1 MLFKE
6 ESMKQF
12 FSVLRFELAGYLK
25 NKVYMGMTLALVII
39 MAVVLSFPTI
49 KGLFTG
55 SDNASNTAQGPAIS
69 APAQG
74 PSGTSLAVVNAGGAL
89 SPDALDLFVSSLP
102 GLSVY
107 IVDADAKAIRDQ
119 VARGTYDGA
128 AIVES
133 AQNVTYIAANL
144 GMYDNT
150 SGFIVSALQAAYR
163 LEKLKVLGASA
174 DEISQVLMP
183 PVDISVENLGVSQMD
198 TFFYTYALIMALY
211 MAILIYGQLVATSV
225 ATEKSSR
232 SMELLITSARPNSLL
247 FGKIIGSGLAGLMQM
262 AAIFGSAIVFYNVN
276 EASWQGNQIIASI
289 FNMPPAIVGF
299 ALLFFVLGYFLY
311 AFMFGAIGSLASR
324 TEDVNTTVLPV
335 MFGFIIAFMV
345 VMMSMASGN
354 IDNAVMR
361 FCSYLPFTSP
371 MAMFVRIAMSSPA
384 WYEIVISVIILI
396 ASSWLIGVAAAR
408 VYRLGVLMYGKP
420 PKLGEWMR
428 VLKAARKVK
437 A

>member
-1 MLFKE
+1 
-6 ESMKQF
+6 MKQF

-25 NKVYMGMTLALVII
+25 NKVYTGMTLALVLI

-55 SDNASNTAQGPAIS
+55 DENAPDTAQGPAVS
-69 APAQG
+69 APSQG
-74 PSGTSLAVVNAGGAL
+74 SSSANVAVINADGAL
-89 SPDALDLFVSSLP
+89 SEDALNLFVSSLP
-102 GLSVY
+102 GVSVH
-107 IVDADAKAIRDQ
+107 VMDADAAAMRDQ
-119 VARGTYDGA
+119 VANGTYEGA
-128 AIVES
+128 AIIEN
-133 AQNVTYIAANL
+133 AQKLTYIARNL

-150 SGFIVSALQAAYR
+150 SSTLSTALQAAYR
-163 LEKLKVLGASA
+163 LEKLKALGASA
-174 DEISQVLMP
+174 DDISQVLMP
-183 PVDISVENLGVSQMD
+183 PVNISVENLGVSQMD

-247 FGKIIGSGLAGLMQM
+247 FGKIIGSGLAGLIQM
-262 AAIFGSAIVFYNVN
+262 AAIFGSAIVFYHVN
-276 EASWQGNQIIASI
+276 EASWQGNQVIASI
-289 FNMPPAIVGF
+289 FNMPPSIVGF

-335 MFGFIIAFMV
+335 MFGFVIAFMV
-345 VMMSMASGN
+345 VMISMASGN
-354 IDNAVMR
+354 IDNAVMT

-384 WYEIVISVIILI
+384 WFEIVISVAILI
-396 ASSWLIGVAAAR
+396 VSSWLIGIAAAR

-420 PKLGEWMR
+420 PKLLELIH
-428 VLKAARKVK
+428 VLKAARKAK

>member
-1 MLFKE
+1 
-6 ESMKQF
+6 MKQF

-55 SDNASNTAQGPAIS
+55 EENVPDTAQGPVVS
-69 APAQG
+69 TPAQG
-74 PSGTSLAVVNAGGAL
+74 TMGINVAVVNENSAL
-89 SPDALDLFVSSLP
+89 SGDALNLFVSSLP
-102 GLSVY
+102 GVSVHV
-107 IVDADAKAIRDQ
+107 VDADAAAIRDQ
-119 VARGTYDGA
+119 VSNGAYEGA
-128 AIVES
+128 AIINN
-133 AQNVTYIAANL
+133 AQSLTYIARNL

-150 SGFIVSALQAAYR
+150 SSTLISALQAAYR
-163 LEKLKVLGASA
+163 LEKLKALGASA
-174 DEISQVLMP
+174 DDVSQVLMP
-183 PVDISVENLGVSQMD
+183 PVNVSVENLGVSQMD

-247 FGKIIGSGLAGLMQM
+247 FGKIIGSGLAGLVQM

-354 IDNAVMR
+354 IDNAIMK

-371 MAMFVRIAMSSPA
+371 MGMFVRIAMSSPA
-384 WYEIVISVIILI
+384 WHEIVISVIILI

-420 PKLGEWMR
+420 PKLGELIH

>member
-1 MLFKE
+1 
-6 ESMKQF
+6 MKQF
-12 FSVLRFELAGYLK
+12 YSVLRFELAGYLK
-25 NKVYMGMTLALVII
+25 NKVYMGMTLALVVI
-39 MAVVLSFPTI
+39 MAIVLSFPTI

-55 SDNASNTAQGPAIS
+55 TENTPNMAQGPAVS
-69 APAQG
+69 APVQG
-74 PSGTSLAVVNAGGAL
+74 ASGTSLAVVNANGAL
-89 SPDALDLFVSSLP
+89 SEDALNLFISSLP
-102 GLSVY
+102 GMSIFV
-107 IVDADAKAIRDQ
+107 VDADETVLREQ
-119 VARGTYDGA
+119 VSSGAYEGA
-128 AIVES
+128 AVIQS
-133 AQNVTYIAANL
+133 AQKVTYIARNL

-150 SGFIVSALQAAYR
+150 SGFLTSALQAAYR
-163 LEKLKVLGASA
+163 LEKLKALGASA
-174 DEISQVLMP
+174 EEVSAILMP
-183 PVDISVENLGVSQMD
+183 PVNISVENLGVSQMD

-247 FGKIIGSGLAGLMQM
+247 FGKIIGSGLAGLFQM
-262 AAIFGSAIVFYNVN
+262 AAIFGSAIVFYNIN

-371 MAMFVRIAMSSPA
+371 MAMFVRIAMSSPE
-384 WYEIVISVIILI
+384 WYEIVISVILLI
-396 ASSWLIGVAAAR
+396 ASSWLIGVMAAR

-420 PKLGEWMR
+420 PKFGELMR
-428 VLKAARKVK
+428 VLKAARK
-437 A
+437 ARA

>member
-1 MLFKE
+1 
-6 ESMKQF
+6 MKQF

-55 SDNASNTAQGPAIS
+55 EENVPDTAQGPAVS
-69 APAQG
+69 TPAQG
-74 PSGTSLAVVNAGGAL
+74 TMGINVAVVNENSAL
-89 SPDALDLFVSSLP
+89 SGDALNLFVSSLP
-102 GLSVY
+102 GVSVHV
-107 IVDADAKAIRDQ
+107 VDADAAAIRDQ
-119 VARGTYDGA
+119 VSNGAYEGA
-128 AIVES
+128 AIINN
-133 AQNVTYIAANL
+133 AQSLTYIARNL

-150 SGFIVSALQAAYR
+150 SSTLISALQAAYR
-163 LEKLKVLGASA
+163 LEKLKALGASA
-174 DEISQVLMP
+174 DDVSQVLMP
-183 PVDISVENLGVSQMD
+183 PVNVSVENLGVSQMD

-247 FGKIIGSGLAGLMQM
+247 FGKIIGSGLAGLVQM

-354 IDNAVMR
+354 IDNAIMK

-384 WYEIVISVIILI
+384 WHEIVISVIILI

-420 PKLGEWMR
+420 PKLGELIH

>member
-1 MLFKE
+1 
-6 ESMKQF
+6 MKQF

-55 SDNASNTAQGPAIS
+55 EENVPDTAQGPAVS
-69 APAQG
+69 TPAQG
-74 PSGTSLAVVNAGGAL
+74 TMGINVAVVNENSAL
-89 SPDALDLFVSSLP
+89 SGDALNLFVSSLP
-102 GLSVY
+102 GVSVHV
-107 IVDADAKAIRDQ
+107 VDADAAAIRDQ
-119 VARGTYDGA
+119 VSNGVYEGA
-128 AIVES
+128 AIINN
-133 AQNVTYIAANL
+133 AQSLTYIARNL

-150 SGFIVSALQAAYR
+150 SSTLISALHAAYR
-163 LEKLKVLGASA
+163 LEKLKALGASA
-174 DEISQVLMP
+174 DDVSQVLMP
-183 PVDISVENLGVSQMD
+183 PVNVSVENLGVSQMD

-247 FGKIIGSGLAGLMQM
+247 FGKIIGSGLAGLVQM

-354 IDNAVMR
+354 IDNAIMK

-384 WYEIVISVIILI
+384 WHEIVISVIILI

-420 PKLGEWMR
+420 PKLGELIH